1 MDTATP
7 KRTTRT
13 RKNRSN
19 PDSAEN
25 APANGRGI
33 GDDGRGGSEETI
45 ISASGSGR
53 ESTVEDTDDLISDEQ
68 GARRL
73 LTSMGQEF
81 NELSEENVL
90 TAWKKYRKRLME
102 NFGVL
107 CVVMSP
113 KDITELC
120 MKIDENI
127 RGKNPGE
134 GGSPLDAVR
143 QFLGDTVH

>member
-1 MDTATP
+1 MDAATP
-7 KRTTRT
+7 KRTART

-19 PDSAEN
+19 SDGEADAHP
-25 APANGRGI
+25 NGRGV
-33 GDDGRGGSEETI
+33 GDDGGRGEQETSLSEVGSRGE
-45 ISASGSGR
+45 SAP
-53 ESTVEDTDDLISDEQ
+53 ENPNDPVDDSER
-68 GARRL
+68 ARNL
-73 LTSMGQEF
+73 LTRMGQEF
-81 NELSEENVL
+81 NELSEDNVL
-90 TAWKKYRKRLME
+90 DAWKKYRKRLME
-102 NFGVL
+102 NFGIL

-143 QFLGDTVH
+143 NFLNDAVN